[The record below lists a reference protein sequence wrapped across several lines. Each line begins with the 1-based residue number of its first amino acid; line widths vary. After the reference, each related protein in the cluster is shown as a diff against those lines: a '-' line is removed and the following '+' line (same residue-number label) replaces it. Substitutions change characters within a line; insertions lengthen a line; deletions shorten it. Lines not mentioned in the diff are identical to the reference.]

1 MSYTFEY
8 IDIILLAMIAGF
20 IFLRLRGILGKKTG
34 FEENINSSFPHEVP
48 ETKSSPVLNAET
60 FDDAAKKDF
69 LNGAKIAYE
78 SIITSFSKGDLK
90 TIKNLL
96 DKNVYDQFDEA
107 IKDKKERNVTSETT
121 FIGINSAEI
130 KEHTQNKNMLEVTV
144 EFVSEIIS
152 CIKDKDNK
160 VVSGDAQKVKKVL
173 DTWKF
178 TKDSNSKNP
187 NWLIVD
193 TQAQLNKKISDK
205 DKQDWQKFL
214 DSTDKLENKDQKIS
228 STPKRYIERSI
239 DLHGYTLE
247 EANHKMTS
255 YIEECFMN
263 GVNKIN
269 VITGK
274 GLRSKNL
281 NDPYQSS
288 NLSILKHSV
297 PNYIKGS
304 DHLMNKIISI
314 DFEAVENPSI
324 GNFDIFLRKR
334 K

>member
-1 MSYTFEY
+1 
-8 IDIILLAMIAGF
+8 MIAGF

-34 FEENINSSFPHEVP
+34 FEENINSSFPHDVP
-48 ETKSSPVLNAET
+48 ETKNSPILNLET
-60 FDDAAKKDF
+60 FDDQAKKDF

-78 SIITSFSKGDLK
+78 SVITNFSKGDLK

-96 DKNVYDQFDEA
+96 AKDVYDQFDEA
-107 IKDKKERNVTSETT
+107 IKDKKTRNVTSETT
-121 FIGINSAEI
+121 FIGISSAEI
-130 KEHTQNKNMLEVTV
+130 KEHNQNKNMLEVSV

-160 VVSGDAQKVKKVL
+160 VVSGDPQKVKKVL

-193 TQAQLNKKISDK
+193 TQAQLIKKISDK
-205 DKQDWQKFL
+205 DKQDWQNFI
-214 DSTDKLENKDQKIS
+214 DSSDKLENKDNQTFKK
-228 STPKRYIERSI
+228 PKQYIEKSI

-247 EANHKMTS
+247 EANQKMNS
-255 YIEECFMN
+255 YIEECFIS

-281 NDPYQSS
+281 NDPYKSN
-288 NLSILKHSV
+288 NLSILKYSV
-297 PNYIKGS
+297 PEFIKNNS
-304 DHLMNKIISI
+304 QLMSKIISI
-314 DFEAVENPSI
+314 DFEAVENPSM
-324 GNFDIFLRKR
+324 GNFDIFLK
-334 K
+334 KKK